1 MALRQPSG
9 RRALVG
15 FCLLASLLPGLA
27 VQASWDFARIIRL
40 AEQQYGGLGLG
51 RERLEQ
57 WSQLL
62 EHAGTLE
69 ESEQLRAVN
78 TFFNQALLFT
88 DDVSIWQQLDYW
100 ATPVEALVKGA
111 GDCEDYAIAKYLTLR
126 QLGVPGEKLRIT
138 YVKAL
143 ELDQAHMVLT
153 WYATPAS
160 EPLVLDN
167 LIAEIRPAS
176 QRPDLLPVYA
186 FNAEG
191 LWLPGSGGDRRSGD
205 SKTLSRWQDL
215 LSKMRHEGF
224 ARHTGKEAP

>member
-1 MALRQPSG
+1 MVTRQPTG

-27 VQASWDFARIIRL
+27 VQANWDFARIIRL
-40 AEQQYGGLGLG
+40 AEQRYGGLGVG

-57 WSQLL
+57 WALL
-62 EHAGTLE
+62 IEHGGGFDE
-69 ESEQLRAVN
+69 EAQLRAVN
-78 TFFNQALLFT
+78 GFFNQALRFT
-88 DDVSIWQQLDYW
+88 DDASTWQQLDYW
-100 ATPVEALVKGA
+100 ATPLEALVKGA

-126 QLGVPGEKLRIT
+126 QLGVPGEKLRIS

-143 ELDQAHMVLT
+143 ELDQAHMVLA
-153 WYATPAS
+153 WYATPTS

-167 LIAEIRPAS
+167 LIPDIRPAS

-191 LWLPGSGGDRRSGD
+191 VWLPGAGGNQRSGD

-215 LSKMRHEGF
+215 LNKMRHEGF
-224 ARHTGKEAP
+224 ARHPGKEAP